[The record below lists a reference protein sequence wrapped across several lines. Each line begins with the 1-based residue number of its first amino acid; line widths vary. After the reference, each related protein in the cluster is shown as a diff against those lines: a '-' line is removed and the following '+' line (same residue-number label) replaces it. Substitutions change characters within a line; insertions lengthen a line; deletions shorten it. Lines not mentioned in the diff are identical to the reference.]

1 MNGMYHLKQALK
13 CYFFSAT
20 MSGYFKELVS
30 QVFGD
35 YKEESFKSQY
45 QLTNDWPTPYDITG
59 HFAHENEYIKKVCDY
74 IKKRKDAKD
83 LKPMIIFV
91 EENDDDLTKA
101 LEEAVKHTFGSKMF
115 NVKNENDI
123 KAC

>member
-1 MNGMYHLKQALK
+1 
-13 CYFFSAT
+13 
-20 MSGYFKELVS
+20 MSNYFKELVS

-35 YKEESFKSQY
+35 YKDESFKSQY

-59 HFAHENEYIKKVCDY
+59 HFAHEDEYIKKVCDY

-101 LEEAVKHTFGSKMF
+101 LEEAVKFTFGSKMF
-115 NVKNENDI
+115 NIKNENDI